1 MLPAGNTIDIFLRSR
16 IIAYILHN
24 STNEIVQSNNA
35 QPIIVSVICRK
46 AALNSCC
53 PDRRSRRF
61 LKKGMELTNE
71 RGVTMASITF
81 EKVTKS
87 FGSNTVIENLDLKIK
102 DGSFTVLVGP
112 SGCGKTTLLR
122 MIAGIGPQTSGCVL
136 IDDKDVTQIAP
147 GKRGVAMVFQNYA
160 IYPTM
165 TVRDNIEFG
174 LKNNRVPKAER
185 EKLIREA
192 CDKVGLSEYLDRKP
206 GTLSGGQRQ
215 RVALARAIVKK
226 PSVFLMDEPLS
237 NLDAKLRVQ
246 MRVELIELHHK
257 LNTTFV
263 YVTHDQ
269 VEAMSMAD
277 TIVLMNGGKIMQ
289 MASPSVMYRDPDN
302 LFTARFIGSPA
313 MNVRTINA
321 SGATLGFRP
330 EKGLI
335 SLKPV
340 ENALS
345 MKGEVIARELLGS
358 VVNYSVRDAQGNVY
372 IISTDDESYEMGQQL
387 YVGCQFKNIYF
398 FDFDEQRIRENDAQY
413 ATLLEETRRL

>member
-1 MLPAGNTIDIFLRSR
+1 
-16 IIAYILHN
+16 
-24 STNEIVQSNNA
+24 
-35 QPIIVSVICRK
+35 
-46 AALNSCC
+46 
-53 PDRRSRRF
+53 
-61 LKKGMELTNE
+61 
-71 RGVTMASITF
+71 MASITF
-81 EKVTKS
+81 DKVTKK
-87 FGSNTVIENLDLKIK
+87 FGNNTVIEDLDLKIE

-122 MIAGIGPQTSGCVL
+122 MIAGIGPQTSGKVL

-174 LKNNRVPKAER
+174 LKNNKVPKAER
-185 EKLIREA
+185 NKLVLEA
-192 CDKVGLSEYLDRKP
+192 TEKVGMSEYLDRKP

-215 RVALARAIVKK
+215 RVALARAIVKN

-257 LNTTFV
+257 LKTTFV

-277 TIVLMNGGKIMQ
+277 TIVLMNQGKIMQ

-313 MNVRTINA
+313 MNIRKFDAAGT
-321 SGATLGFRP
+321 TLGFRP
-330 EKGLI
+330 EKGWI
-335 SLKPV
+335 GAERKEGAIYAVQSKI
-340 ENALS
+340 
-345 MKGEVIARELLGS
+345 IAKELLGS
-358 VVNYSVRDAQGNVY
+358 TTNYSVRDKDENVY
-372 IISTDDESYEMGQQL
+372 IISTEDESLKMGQDVW
-387 YVGCQFKNIYF
+387 VGCMPQHIYL
-398 FDFDEQRIRENDAQY
+398 FDGKEQRIREGASNY
-413 ATLLEETRRL
+413 ASLLEAVRRL